1 MSGNRWS
8 VVVRELNIFFW
19 LDGKQN
25 RILCTR
31 QRCDGHEII
40 PPRERSGV
48 AGARRFN
55 IGKKTERGGATI
67 GWSFHHFRDD
77 QWETSYKLLDTLCLY
92 YFPPMKRHGNRT
104 PRLPALHLF
113 VRVNV
118 DSLFSLQYQHWQ
130 YPKIESVKWEKVQDR
145 VESFK
150 FSARSKRR
158 RASPAECG
166 TL

>member
-8 VVVRELNIFFW
+8 VAVRELNIFFW

-55 IGKKTERGGATI
+55 IGKKSERGGATI

-77 QWETSYKLLDTLCLY
+77 QWETSYKLLDTLHLY
-92 YFPPMKRHGNRT
+92 YFPPNESACELDTVTSGSI
-104 PRLPALHLF
+104 RLSIFSIPLF
-113 VRVNV
+113 LYYWSSKLVPENED
-118 DSLFSLQYQHWQ
+118 DSLN
-130 YPKIESVKWEKVQDR
+130 V
-145 VESFK
+145 
-150 FSARSKRR
+150 
-158 RASPAECG
+158 RAQCA
-166 TL
+166 

>member
-67 GWSFHHFRDD
+67 G
-77 QWETSYKLLDTLCLY
+77 
-92 YFPPMKRHGNRT
+92 
-104 PRLPALHLF
+104 
-113 VRVNV
+113 
-118 DSLFSLQYQHWQ
+118 
-130 YPKIESVKWEKVQDR
+130 
-145 VESFK
+145 
-150 FSARSKRR
+150 
-158 RASPAECG
+158 
-166 TL
+166 